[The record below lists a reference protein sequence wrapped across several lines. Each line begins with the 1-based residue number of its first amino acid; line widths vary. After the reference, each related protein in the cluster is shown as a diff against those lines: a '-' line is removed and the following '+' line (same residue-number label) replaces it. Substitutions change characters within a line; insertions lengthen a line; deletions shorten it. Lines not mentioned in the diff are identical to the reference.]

1 MNDLYYFSSLK
12 VLCKITYAKEAN
24 SIRYTTDRP
33 LPVAERKTIEQY
45 ILENL
50 AQDTDYYDRTPSLLL
65 YMGVNP
71 ALQKYHKQVQLK
83 NTIKNVVHQKMD
95 LDKKVKHLI
104 SESLSQYY
112 FDKLGD
118 KLLDL
123 RHNFSDQSE
132 QETDALIL
140 QIYTL
145 LDAYNQNTGQDITL
159 KSILPEEF
167 KDRFE
172 ELLNNQ

>member
-1 MNDLYYFSSLK
+1 MNDLYYFSSLN

-24 SIRYTTDRP
+24 SIRYTTDRS
-33 LPVAERKTIEQY
+33 LPANERKTVEQY

-50 AQDTDYYDRTPSLLL
+50 AHDTDYYDRTPSLLL

-71 ALQKYHKQVQLK
+71 GLQKYHKQVQVK
-83 NTIKNVVHQKMD
+83 NTIKDVVHQKMD
-95 LDKKVKHLI
+95 VDKKVKHLI

-118 KLLDL
+118 KLLTL
-123 RHNFSDQSE
+123 RQNISSQSDQE
-132 QETDALIL
+132 ADVLIL
-140 QIYTL
+140 QIRTL
-145 LDAYNQNTGQDITL
+145 LDAYNQNTGQDISL
-159 KSILPEEF
+159 NSILPKEF